1 MILSFLISIP
11 FMIAKE
17 GAKWSQFVTTFNT
30 NPIVSFNL
38 IASGLWFYGIY
49 AHAHTHTQ
57 THTHTHTHTHRAR
70 TLERFIPSHG
80 LGLWLLVDRI
90 RGREPA
96 KAKEQRRVWW
106 RGRTSLMHTN
116 TGYNELA
123 TMTIKKTNAVTQSV
137 ANTAKRVIVI
147 VGVAI
152 VLGTLAAFYFLS
164 PDPKPAHMRS
174 RIRMLSALFSPCGV
188 GTWGARSVGK
198 RASCHTSLHAL

>member
-1 MILSFLISIP
+1 
-11 FMIAKE
+11 
-17 GAKWSQFVTTFNT
+17 
-30 NPIVSFNL
+30 
-38 IASGLWFYGIY
+38 
-49 AHAHTHTQ
+49 
-57 THTHTHTHTHRAR
+57 
-70 TLERFIPSHG
+70 
-80 LGLWLLVDRI
+80 
-90 RGREPA
+90 
-96 KAKEQRRVWW
+96 
-106 RGRTSLMHTN
+106 
-116 TGYNELA
+116 
-123 TMTIKKTNAVTQSV
+123 MTIKKTNAVTQSV